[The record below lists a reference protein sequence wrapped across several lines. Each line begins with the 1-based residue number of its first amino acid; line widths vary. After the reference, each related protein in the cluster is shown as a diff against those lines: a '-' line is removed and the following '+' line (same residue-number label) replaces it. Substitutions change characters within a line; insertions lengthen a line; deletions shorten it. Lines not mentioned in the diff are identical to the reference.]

1 MKKLARRCIAAKKD
15 LHPPCILMAV
25 SGGFEPPQKVS
36 KTSMLAIT
44 SGDIKKNKAHL
55 AVQFNVLDRQTT
67 SQIVLRVAVASLH
80 AGSGCGN

>member
-1 MKKLARRCIAAKKD
+1 
-15 LHPPCILMAV
+15 MAV

-55 AVQFNVLDRQTT
+55 AVQFNVLDF
-67 SQIVLRVAVASLH
+67 
-80 AGSGCGN
+80 